1 MIIKDNILTAEEGFI
16 LTNGETYSNE
26 VYLGIYDN
34 PSNWHEILIQEV
46 PPENEQ
52 LFIEDNIP
60 FLV

>member
-1 MIIKDNILTAEEGFI
+1 MIIKDNVLTAEEGFI

-46 PPENEQ
+46 PQENEQ
-52 LFIEDNIP
+52 LFIEDNIS